1 MTLLAALIVI
11 YPIVS
16 RRRETMQSSASDLAV
31 YRDQLRELD
40 GDVARG
46 ILSGDEA
53 ESSRT
58 EISRRLLAADARQS
72 SEAAPAPKA
81 SNRIATF
88 GLALALIVGAPL
100 LYSVIGAPGTPD
112 RPLAERFTPIP
123 QKEAEERFA
132 QSGQQ
137 ISRTLDAREIEL
149 LEQLREVL
157 TERPDDLRGHRLL
170 VQTLNSIEDFTG
182 ASAAHLTIRALKPTC
197 TLL

>member
-157 TERPDDLRGHRLL
+157 TERPDDLRHSPAPY
-170 VQTLNSIEDFTG
+170 N
-182 ASAAHLTIRALKPTC
+182 
-197 TLL
+197 